1 MTDDGSRHPTSIQS
15 RLQAIRTLEAMHALE
30 DQVANLQAKL
40 REMEAQSHHAA
51 HISFMMQRNQELE
64 RLVVSSFKE
73 TEAIRHEVV
82 RLEVKLSSVDE
93 TRRAMVE
100 NSALLA
106 EDSRSQLAEQQQT
119 WRSLFQKLRAD
130 HANALVVKSHE
141 NFALSQENSAQQQK
155 IAAIQ
160 SQLSDVQ
167 QLNQNLMAKLSEAEA
182 KWRQLEQEKLQQVN
196 APALLS
202 QLESQQQR
210 LLAVEE
216 PPPPDPPVVCSIC
229 SGANKVAN
237 DKLKRQLDAVVRQRD
252 KLSKALSDERG
263 TIQSLQDDIAAKSND
278 VALLRAQIHLT
289 NQELDKCRRY
299 IQEAEL
305 SPSFERYMSLKAK
318 NLMLVQQLEA
328 VKSPASPTNPPFEPR
343 PPVELKKKKPKN
355 VIMPLVRTNSVTSNN
370 NHGDRPSSWF
380 RLNC

>member
-1 MTDDGSRHPTSIQS
+1 
-15 RLQAIRTLEAMHALE
+15 
-30 DQVANLQAKL
+30 
-40 REMEAQSHHAA
+40 ME
-51 HISFMMQRNQELE
+51 RNQELE

-100 NSALLA
+100 SSALLA
-106 EDSRSQLAEQQQT
+106 EDSRSQL
-119 WRSLFQKLRAD
+119 KLRAD

-141 NFALSQENSAQQQK
+141 NIALSQENSAQQQK

-196 APALLS
+196 APALLC
-202 QLESQQQR
+202 QLESQQQVSHR
-210 LLAVEE
+210 VDISFEWSA
-216 PPPPDPPVVCSIC
+216 C
-229 SGANKVAN
+229 GANKVAN

-305 SPSFERYMSLKAK
+305 SPSFERYMSLKAE

>member
-82 RLEVKLSSVDE
+82 RLE
-93 TRRAMVE
+93 
-100 NSALLA
+100 
-106 EDSRSQLAEQQQT
+106 
-119 WRSLFQKLRAD
+119 KLRAD